1 MDRENKR
8 RGRQKGECAV
18 KDNFS
23 LLITGGAGFIGTHAA
38 YRFARRG
45 FKVTVLDNLS
55 RPGAELNLA
64 WLRRECAAIEFARCD
79 VRDRDG
85 LAAIFDGQGFSAV
98 LHLAAQ
104 VAVTTSLAAPWEDF
118 QINAAGTLQVLEAV
132 RRYCPEAVLIFAS
145 TNKVYGQL
153 AGFEV
158 ARHDQR
164 WGYRDR
170 AGVAESTPLDF
181 HSPYGCSKGAAD
193 QYVIDY
199 ARIYGLRSASFRQSC
214 IYGERQ
220 LGIEDQGWV
229 AWFAIAAVLGRP
241 LTIFGDGAQVRDVL
255 HVDDLL
261 DAYELG
267 FAHPDRIAGQAFNLG
282 GGPANT
288 LSLLELIELLESMLE
303 RRITPRFAS
312 WRPGDQKVFVSNIDK
327 AARQLGWSPKVGCR
341 EGVQRL
347 LTWVRA
353 NRELLQRHLDGAESL
368 TAR

>member
-1 MDRENKR
+1 
-8 RGRQKGECAV
+8 V
-18 KDNFS
+18 SDNLS

-38 YRFARRG
+38 HRFARRG
-45 FKVTVLDNLS
+45 FRVTVLDNLS

-64 WLRRECAAIEFARCD
+64 WLRQECAAIEFTRCD

-85 LAAIFDGQGFSAV
+85 IEAIFRGRRFSAV

-118 QINAAGTLQVLEAV
+118 QTNAAGTLHVLEAV
-132 RRYCPEAVLIFAS
+132 RRYCPESVFIFAS
-145 TNKVYGQL
+145 TNKVYGEL
-153 AGFEV
+153 AGFESV
-158 ARHDQR
+158 RHGNR
-164 WGYRDR
+164 WSFRDR
-170 AGVAESTPLDF
+170 QGVDESTALDF

-199 ARIYGLRSASFRQSC
+199 ARIYGLRSAAFRQSC

-220 LGIEDQGWV
+220 FGVEDQGWV

-241 LTIFGDGAQVRDVL
+241 LTIYGDGAQVRDLL

-267 FAHPDRIAGQAFNLG
+267 IEHPEAIAGQAFNLG

-288 LSLLELIELLESMLE
+288 LSLLELIELLESSLE
-303 RRITPRFAS
+303 RRISPRFES
-312 WRPGDQKVFVSNIDK
+312 WRPGDQKVFVSDIGK
-327 AARQLGWSPKVGCR
+327 VSRRLGWTPRIGCR

-347 LTWVRA
+347 LAWVRA
-353 NRELLQRHLDGAESL
+353 NRELLQRHLDRGSGL
-368 TAR
+368 SPR